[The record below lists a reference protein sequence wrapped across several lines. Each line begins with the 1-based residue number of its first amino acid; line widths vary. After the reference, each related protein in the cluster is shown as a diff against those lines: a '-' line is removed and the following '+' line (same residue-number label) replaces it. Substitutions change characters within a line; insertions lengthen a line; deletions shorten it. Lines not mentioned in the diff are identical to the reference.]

1 MRIAALAISGLLILA
16 GLALWVQERARS
28 GTPAEQQAIDDW
40 AAEEEPDALALP
52 VGTVPQGGSRLPAVP
67 TVAKA
72 TKEERR
78 FARYDRDRDGI
89 IGRDEMLGS
98 RVKAFRKLD
107 TNGDSFLS
115 FEEWSI
121 ATAKRFDGADKDR
134 SKTLTSAEFAT
145 TAPKPTAKAKC
156 RC

>member
-28 GTPAEQQAIDDW
+28 STPAEQQAMDEW
-40 AAEEEPDALALP
+40 AQEEPDISAIP
-52 VGTVPQGGSRLPAVP
+52 TGGQPQGTSGVPAVP
-67 TVAKA
+67 TVSKA
-72 TKEERR
+72 SKEERR
-78 FARYDRDRDGI
+78 FARYDKDRDGSI
-89 IGRDEMLGS
+89 TRAEMLGS

-115 FEEWSI
+115 FDEWAI
-121 ATAKRFDGADKDR
+121 ATAKRFDGADTDR
-134 SKTLTSAEFAT
+134 SKTLTPAEFAM
-145 TAPKPTAKAKC
+145 TAPKVSAKAKC

>member
-28 GTPAEQQAIDDW
+28 STPAEQQAADDW
-40 AAEEEPDALALP
+40 AADEPDAPGLP
-52 VGTVPQGGSRLPAVP
+52 VGGTPQGASGVPALP

-72 TKEERR
+72 SKEQRR
-78 FARYDRDRDGI
+78 FARYDSNRDGGI
-89 IGRDEMLGS
+89 ARAEMLGS
-98 RVKAFRKLD
+98 RAKAFRKLD
-107 TNGDSFLS
+107 VNSDNFLS
-115 FEEWSI
+115 FDEWAI

-134 SKTLTSAEFAT
+134 SGTLTAAEFAT
-145 TAPKPTAKAKC
+145 TAPKRAAAAKC

>member
-1 MRIAALAISGLLILA
+1 MRIAAFAISGLLILA
-16 GLALWVQERARS
+16 GLTLWFQERARS
-28 GTPAEQQAIDDW
+28 NTPAEQQAVDEW
-40 AAEEEPDALALP
+40 AEEEPDASALP
-52 VGTVPQGGSRLPAVP
+52 VGGRPEGRSGVPAVP
-67 TVAKA
+67 TVSKA

-78 FARYDRDRDGI
+78 FARYDKNRDGGI
-89 IGRDEMLGS
+89 ARAEMLGS

-115 FEEWSI
+115 FDEWAI

-134 SKTLTSAEFAT
+134 SGTLTPAEFAT
-145 TAPKPTAKAKC
+145 TAPNPATKAKC